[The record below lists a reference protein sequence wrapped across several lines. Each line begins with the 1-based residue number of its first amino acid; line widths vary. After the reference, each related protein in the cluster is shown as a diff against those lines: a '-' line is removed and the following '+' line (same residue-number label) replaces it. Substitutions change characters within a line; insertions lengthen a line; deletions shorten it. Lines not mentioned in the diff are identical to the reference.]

1 MAPIV
6 HGLEVEFY
14 DQVNFVYLNIDDPK
28 TTEFKRELGFGY
40 QPHFFLI
47 DGQGNTIE
55 QWVGA
60 VSEETLRTALDAAIQ
75 P

>member
-14 DQVNFVYLNIDDPK
+14 DQVNFVYLNIDDPE
-28 TTEFKRELGFGY
+28 TTTFKRELGFGY

-47 DGQGNTIE
+47 DGEGNTIE

-60 VSEETLRTALDAAIQ
+60 VSEETLRSALEAAVQ